1 MAMKFWAGFF
11 LCLLLVD
18 LNGAASIDVEKGT
31 DYFPFVCL
39 GLFQC
44 NVSVLFHWNK
54 KAFQLK
60 VKRPLVDTTSVIV
73 NKFEYFQ
80 GSL

>member
-44 NVSVLFHWNK
+44 NVSVLFHWK
-54 KAFQLK
+54 QEGI
-60 VKRPLVDTTSVIV
+60 SVESQTPACRHYERHSEQV
-73 NKFEYFQ
+73 
-80 GSL
+80 